1 MKNPRDFHKHCQLT
15 KKKDLKDQIHES
27 KILEIN
33 FVKLVQESRTL
44 SPSYQIVLYNKI
56 LINC

>member
-1 MKNPRDFHKHCQLT
+1 MRNPQDFHKHCQLT
-15 KKKDLKDQIHES
+15 KKKDLKDQIQES
-27 KILEIN
+27 KILEFI
-33 FVKLVQESRTL
+33 FVKLVQESRKL